1 MARPRYPKQDGTR
14 PDALPPETRT
24 VGQLVAETL
33 RLYGRRFWASVPLGI
48 PVAAADQLSLG
59 RPVQTRILVLIV
71 LAPLFTFA
79 YSVAVRISTPEKPST
94 RALIVALATGAVIFL
109 PAAFFFP
116 WFALAA
122 VAWLGFAGLVVPVA
136 MIEGAA
142 PVAAV
147 GRAFRLARADYIHA
161 LGSLATL
168 VIVFVLTRLALGLL
182 LQSQAD
188 NTLRIAVFLADLVLS
203 PILFLGAA
211 LLYFDQV
218 ARVVV
223 SGSRTRQ

>member
-33 RLYGRRFWASVPLGI
+33 RLYGRRFWVSLPLGI
-48 PVAAADQLSLG
+48 PVSVADQLSLG
-59 RPVQTRILVLIV
+59 QPASARVLILIA

-79 YSVAVRISTPEKPST
+79 YSFAVRISMPEKPSM
-94 RALIVALATGAVIFL
+94 RGFVVALATGTVIFL
-109 PAAFFFP
+109 PAAFLFP
-116 WFALAA
+116 WFALAS
-122 VAWLGFAGLVVPVA
+122 VAWLGLTGLVVPVA

-147 GRAFRLARADYIHA
+147 RRAFRLARADYVHA

-182 LQSQAD
+182 LQAQAD
-188 NTLRIAVFLADLVLS
+188 NTLRIAIFLADLAIS

-211 LLYFDQV
+211 LLYFDQA
-218 ARVVV
+218 ARAVV
-223 SGSRTRQ
+223 SGSPKRH